1 MQTWIRHLGLAT
13 ALTATALAAQAVTL
27 ASASDAL
34 GADRVESLSLQGAG
48 RWFQFGQAPAPG
60 LPWPQ
65 FDVSNYSA
73 DIHFAAPSARVQ
85 ISRLQTI
92 EEGRW
97 RPASVLQ
104 KVDQYVNGDKAWNVG
119 VAPAASTATWQPA
132 AVEERAAEV
141 WSTPQGFLK
150 AAKANQAV
158 SRPIPGGIELS
169 FTLAGKY
176 RYVGEVN
183 EANEVVRVRTWI
195 DNPVTGDTEVETAF
209 AAYRDQG
216 GLRFPSH
223 IVRSQGGFR
232 VLDITISSVKANAT
246 APLTVPDGLA
256 ATPAPQVAVSSSK
269 LAEGV
274 YYLTGGT
281 HHSVA
286 IDQRDHVVLVEAP
299 LNEAR
304 SNAVIAKVKEL
315 IPGKPIRFLV
325 NTHVHFDHSGGLR
338 TLVDE
343 GATIVT
349 HKDNVAYYQH
359 AWQAP
364 RKINPDR
371 LATSGKAARFATFTQ
386 KHVLSDGQRRIEVHN
401 IAGSGHNDAFALVY
415 LPAEK
420 ILIEADAYT
429 PLAPNAAP
437 PASVNPYALNLLE
450 NVEELK
456 LDVDQIA
463 ALHGPGVVKLADL
476 KTFVGRKV
484 AAQ

>member
-1 MQTWIRHLGLAT
+1 MQTRIRQLGLAT
-13 ALTATALAAQAVTL
+13 ALTAMALAAQAVTL
-27 ASASDAL
+27 ESASDAL
-34 GADRVESLSLQGAG
+34 GADRVQSLSLEGAG

-60 LPWPQ
+60 LPWPP
-65 FDVSNYSA
+65 FDVSSYRA

-85 ISRLQTI
+85 ISRIQTV

-97 RPASVLQ
+97 RPTPVLQ
-104 KVDQYVNGDKAWNVG
+104 KVDQYVSADKAWNVG
-119 VAPAASTATWQPA
+119 VAPAANTATWQPA
-132 AVEERAAEV
+132 ALEERTAEV

-150 AAKANQAV
+150 AAKANQAA
-158 SRPIPGGIELS
+158 SRAIPGGIELS
-169 FTLAGKY
+169 FTVAGKY
-176 RYVGEVN
+176 RYVGELN

-195 DNPVTGDTEVETAF
+195 DNPITGDTEVETEF
-209 AAYRDQG
+209 SAYRDMA

-223 IVRSQGGFR
+223 VVRTQGGFR
-232 VLDITISSVKANAT
+232 VLDIAVSSVKANAVS
-246 APLTVPDGLA
+246 PLTVPESLA
-256 ATPAPQVAVSSSK
+256 ATPAPAVTVASSK

-286 IDQRDHVVLVEAP
+286 VEQKDHVVLVEAP

-349 HKDNVAYYQH
+349 HKDNVAYYQR
-359 AWQAP
+359 AWKAP
-364 RKINPDR
+364 RKLNPDR
-371 LATSGKAARFATFTQ
+371 LAASGKLARFAAFTQ

-437 PASVNPYALNLLE
+437 PASVNPYALNLLD
-450 NVEELK
+450 NLEELK
-456 LDVDQIA
+456 LDVEQIA

-476 KTFVGRKV
+476 KAFVGRKV